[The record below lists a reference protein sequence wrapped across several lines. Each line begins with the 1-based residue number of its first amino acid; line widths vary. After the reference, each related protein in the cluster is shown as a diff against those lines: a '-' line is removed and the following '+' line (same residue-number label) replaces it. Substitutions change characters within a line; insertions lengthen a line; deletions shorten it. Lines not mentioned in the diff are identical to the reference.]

1 MLGTVCQW
9 QFFCQIVKLLYH
21 CEWPH
26 HLISH
31 LFLSDRQVTSIS
43 VISVYPGLSLRALN
57 RNTCYGNL
65 LTSLLWVWSSR
76 YQVTQNLMTA
86 LYTESLVTQTW
97 SCIPVNNKLMN
108 GFWHP
113 AGVGI
118 WQFYNLH
125 NLAVTVSYISLFLH
139 LFIFIL
145 FSLRCP
151 RFSMHK
157 CWKNSNTR
165 PSIYVFLRT
174 VPPFVT
180 AHTFCASWYMYIQ
193 IS

>member
-1 MLGTVCQW
+1 MAEYSWRDLNVMGV
-9 QFFCQIVKLLYH
+9 LD
-21 CEWPH
+21 
-26 HLISH
+26 
-31 LFLSDRQVTSIS
+31 FLSLQFTTKF
-43 VISVYPGLSLRALN
+43 VI
-57 RNTCYGNL
+57 
-65 LTSLLWVWSSR
+65 WVWSSR
-76 YQVTQNLMTA
+76 YQVTQSLMTA

-108 GFWHP
+108 GFCHP

-118 WQFYNLH
+118 WQVYNMH
-125 NLAVTVSYISLFLH
+125 NLPVTVSYISLFLH

-151 RFSMHK
+151 LFSMHK
-157 CWKNSNTR
+157 CWENSNTR
-165 PSIYVFLRT
+165 PGIYVFLRT

-180 AHTFCASWYMYIQ
+180 AHTFCASWYMYSVYIQ